1 MRKKH
6 QKAVVYAIVGALIVS
21 LIVTMIP
28 FMGGFVGSSNNNS
41 YEGYIKSL
49 EETLAQNPEEKDT
62 RLTLANLYYDWGMQT
77 YFNGSVEEANQHFE
91 KAITNYEEVLKAGQ
105 DVNVLVDMATAA
117 FYSGKDELAEE
128 KFQEA
133 LAIQPD
139 FLNGLYNYGVFLMY
153 AKEDF
158 GGAIAQWEKA
168 LEIEG
173 LSEEVKANLQQ
184 NIQVAQQMILAN
196 FEETGNLQG
205 SDSSRDEE

>member
-6 QKAVVYAIVGALIVS
+6 QKAVVYTIVGALIVS
-21 LIVTMIP
+21 LIVTMVP
-28 FMGGFVGSSNNNS
+28 FMGGFTGSSNNNS

-49 EETLAQNPEEKDT
+49 EETLAQNPEDKDT
-62 RLTLANLYYDWGMQT
+62 RLNLANLYYDWGMQT
-77 YFNGSVEEANQHFE
+77 YFNGSKEEANNHFE
-91 KAITNYEEVLKAGQ
+91 KAIANYEEVLKEGQ

-117 FYSGKDELAEE
+117 FYSEKNELAEE

-133 LAIQPD
+133 LEIQPD

-168 LEIEG
+168 LENEN

-184 NIQVAQQMILAN
+184 NIQIAQQMILEN

-205 SDSSRDEE
+205 TDSPADPE